1 MKQSTMK
8 PQAAIR
14 EEELKNRI
22 AALFFGKY
30 KSVGPGPGADFI
42 FSAISPCFAKISA
55 ARRGST

>member
-30 KSVGPGPGADFI
+30 RSVGPSMYCVKGESEKTLHG
-42 FSAISPCFAKISA
+42 SE
-55 ARRGST
+55 RGH